1 MAVTYSATV
10 LQFYRSKVANSLL
23 SVASAATEVLTLVH
37 RLGVCPDEIRFQLRS
52 IATMPSCFVV
62 PPTIASHNASQSIL
76 GFGNA
81 LQYGGASGYYDIIA
95 ESTHPLVS

>member
-10 LQFYRSKVANSLL
+10 LQYYRSKVANSLL

-62 PPTIASHNASQSIL
+62 PPTIASHNASQSTFNL
-76 GFGNA
+76 A
-81 LQYGGASGYYDIIA
+81 LQYGGASAYWDIIA
-95 ESTHPLVS
+95 ESTHSLVS